1 MKTERKHQNSQSGQ
15 LVSEPRHEYVT
26 CVIQAGMLT
35 TQQQQKAVYLNR
47 TKLQKIYYM
56 A

>member
-15 LVSEPRHEYVT
+15 LVSKPRHEYVT
-26 CVIQAGMLT
+26 CLIQARMLI
-35 TQQQQKAVYLNR
+35 TQQKQKVVYLNR
-47 TKLQKIYYM
+47 SKLRIYYM